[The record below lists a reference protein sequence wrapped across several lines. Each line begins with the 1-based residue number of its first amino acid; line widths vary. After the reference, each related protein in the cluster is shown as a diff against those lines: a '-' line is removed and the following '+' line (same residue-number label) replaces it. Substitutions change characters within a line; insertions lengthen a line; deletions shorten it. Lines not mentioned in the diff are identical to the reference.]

1 MTTLQNPNLIE
12 LDQTENLLHELA
24 NQRQEVSIRP
34 KTKASSWPEHFS
46 GGLVFSRHAILLT
59 HMPTRTV
66 TNIPDLNRVT
76 GFEIDLPHKIFLPFE
91 RYVINPVCER
101 LKGKRYGLR
110 HA

>member
-1 MTTLQNPNLIE
+1 MTPLQNPNLIG
-12 LDQTENLLHELA
+12 LDQIENLPGELA
-24 NQRQEVSIRP
+24 NQRQEVSIRL
-34 KTKASSWPEHFS
+34 KTKAGSWPEYFS
-46 GGLVFSRHAILLT
+46 GVLVFSRQAILLT
-59 HMPTRTV
+59 HMPTCTV
-66 TNIPDLNRVT
+66 TNVPDLNRVT